1 MTTKKRRPQGKLN
14 NLSRV
19 FQANGYPHAVT
30 AGILNKKWSPPPTST
45 EDNDQKLLVLPNVK
59 GLSEKI
65 RLVRCPLNITTAFR
79 SSSTLRSLLTHVKA
93 PTPEEQKCLVYR
105 VPCKCGSVYV
115 GDREADENLPWRA
128 RESCNESRPK
138 QRCGRTCVEHRSQD
152 PVGWDN
158 KHRPWWRLV
167 QGGSRKHC
175 TLEAPMPWTLT
186 LVSH

>member
-1 MTTKKRRPQGKLN
+1 MQSQP
-14 NLSRV
+14 
-19 FQANGYPHAVT
+19 GYSTRNEA
-30 AGILNKKWSPPPTST
+30 PPPTST

-115 GDREADENLPWRA
+115 GDREADENLP
-128 RESCNESRPK
+128 
-138 QRCGRTCVEHRSQD
+138 
-152 PVGWDN
+152 
-158 KHRPWWRLV
+158 
-167 QGGSRKHC
+167 
-175 TLEAPMPWTLT
+175 
-186 LVSH
+186 